1 MPEPQAHF
9 SWSPPSGTL
18 GELIGRAARRV
29 EGAREGR
36 NRLEAQVR
44 ELPAPRSFAAAL
56 QARKQVGVIA
66 EVKRRSPSRGSINP
80 RIDAVKRGVEYV
92 EGGAVAISVLT
103 EPESFG
109 GSLEDLQ
116 AVSAAIKLPTLRK
129 DFIIDELQLLEARAA
144 GASAVLLIARA
155 LRPERLIQLT
165 RAAREIGVE
174 PLVEIRDELEL
185 ERALEAGALLI
196 GVNHRDLETL
206 VIDVNLGDRLLPLVP
221 ADRIAIAESCVSVR
235 RDVER
240 LAAAGA
246 DAVLVGSV
254 LSSASE
260 ARNAVRALTGV
271 ARSARG

>member
-1 MPEPQAHF
+1 MPEPQEHF

-18 GELIGRAARRV
+18 GALVARAAERV
-29 EGAREGR
+29 ERVREGR
-36 NRLEAQVR
+36 NRLEAEIRQ
-44 ELPAPRSFAAAL
+44 LPPVRSFADAL
-56 QARKQVGVIA
+56 RARKQVGVIA

-80 RIDAVKRGVEYV
+80 RIDAAKRVAEYV
-92 EGGAVAISVLT
+92 EGGAAAISVLT

-129 DFIIDELQLLEARAA
+129 DFIIDDLQLLEARAA
-144 GASAVLLIARA
+144 GASAALLIARA
-155 LRPERLIQLT
+155 LHPRRLVELT

-174 PLVEIRDELEL
+174 PLVEIRDESEL
-185 ERALEAGALLI
+185 DRALEAGALLI

-206 VIDVNLGDRLLPLVP
+206 VIDVNLGERLLPLIP
-221 ADRIAIAESCVSVR
+221 ADRIAIAESGVSVR

-271 ARSARG
+271 PRTSRG